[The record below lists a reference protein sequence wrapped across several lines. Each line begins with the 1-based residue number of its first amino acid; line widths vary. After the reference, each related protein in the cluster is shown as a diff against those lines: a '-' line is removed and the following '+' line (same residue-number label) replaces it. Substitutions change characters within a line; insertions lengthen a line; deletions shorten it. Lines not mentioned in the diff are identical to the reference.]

1 MTHIGKYIFAG
12 STLLILVLLSK
23 GVLAQAATG
32 PAEVALSLSKLPPT
46 RTWCVVET
54 TEGPHTGEYVT
65 FEWDPLSPGPLKRR
79 ARLPGTHFQVS
90 CSAEPAR
97 HAIESNCDYAWHPDN
112 STVVEKGGAK
122 VEVKFIERCPPSERT
137 SPAAQETLKAPPP
150 APDVKATLDITAT
163 EVCQERVRSLHHK
176 DLVQIGDIP
185 GTARSFG
192 GTDAAAAEIFR
203 ALAEVVIERVTNEA
217 LRVVKNN
224 LIAELAGRDEI
235 LLRTLAAFER
245 LNLADLEHTADD
257 IRQAIQLDLLAYA
270 LRTGGETS
278 KTLQRP
284 AATLTQ
290 AARSVT
296 LDGSETFQA
305 FGMAVV
311 VGRASSTSAGLL
323 IVNVLESMA
332 KGKCEC
338 TDDGCPPA
346 VVIAELLIE
355 AANTGRLDNGYLR
368 RAADNP
374 KAYLGIGPRVD
385 PERFELL
392 ATGANLLRTKS
403 FSPREDM
410 VRALEFVAESQGL
423 KEEKGTAK
431 WSPGERAR
439 VIRAALG
446 GELEVAVSLVAAKEI
461 SGNSGL
467 AKGESR
473 AFRSLALI
481 AAVVDTTPLGPDAT
495 DDQRQ
500 QSLEKRKRAV
510 ERLIDS
516 NVPRG
521 SRTGGI
527 LSVGSL
533 LNVNVAWGPST
544 RVQPLGINLGVA
556 WDYHWDGLGF
566 HANVSPFDIGAY
578 ASFEDGRFDETPSW
592 SAALS
597 PSLSLGITLV
607 QDESSIVWF
616 FGGMAAFRATPSEEE
631 GPSER
636 DLYTGLALGAYVPFF
651 DFN

>member
-1 MTHIGKYIFAG
+1 MTYIGKYIFAG
-12 STLLILVLLSK
+12 STLLIFVLLSK
-23 GVLAQAATG
+23 GVLAQASTG
-32 PAEVALSLSKLPPT
+32 PAEVELSLSKMPPT

-54 TEGPHTGEYVT
+54 TQEPHTGEYVT

-79 ARLPGTHFQVS
+79 ARLPGTDFQVS

-97 HAIESNCDYAWHPDN
+97 HAIESNCDYAWYPLKSVTFEAD
-112 STVVEKGGAK
+112 GGAQSRVEFVDQCPPITAAK
-122 VEVKFIERCPPSERT
+122 PPTPPEVKDLDPEDDKDAEAVVR
-137 SPAAQETLKAPPP
+137 
-150 APDVKATLDITAT
+150 ATLHITAT
-163 EVCQERVRSLHHK
+163 EVRQDRVLSLHHK
-176 DLVQIGDIP
+176 DLVQVGDVP
-185 GTARSFG
+185 GAARSFG
-192 GTDAAAAEIFR
+192 RTDAAAAEIFR
-203 ALAEVVIERVTNEA
+203 ALAEVVTERVTNEA

-224 LIAELAGRDEI
+224 LRTELASQAKV
-235 LLRTLAAFER
+235 LRRTWQAFER

-270 LRTGGETS
+270 LRAGGET
-278 KTLQRP
+278 
-284 AATLTQ
+284 
-290 AARSVT
+290 
-296 LDGSETFQA
+296 SETFQA

-323 IVNVLESMA
+323 IVDVLESTA
-332 KGKCEC
+332 RRDC
-338 TDDGCPPA
+338 TPRDCPA
-346 VVIAELLIE
+346 ALIAELLIE
-355 AANTGRLDNGYLR
+355 AANTGRLDDGYLR
-368 RAADNP
+368 RAAEKP
-374 KAYLGIGPRVD
+374 QEFLGVGSKLD
-385 PERFELL
+385 QKHFELL
-392 ATGANLLRTKS
+392 ATGANLLRMKS
-403 FSPREDM
+403 FSPREEM
-410 VRALEFVAESQGL
+410 VRALEFAAELEGL
-423 KEEKGTAK
+423 KGTNN
-431 WSPGERAR
+431 WEPGERAR

-461 SGNSGL
+461 KREPGL

-521 SRTGGI
+521 SRSGDI

-544 RVQPLGINLGVA
+544 RVQPLGINLGIA
-556 WDYHWDGLGF
+556 LDYHWSMWGL
-566 HANVSPFDIGAY
+566 HANISPFDIGAY